1 MGPDHIAFD
10 EICSNLCKGWCLLEG
25 FNRKFLLLF
34 HFFLSES
41 LFRWETFD
49 QCHHFGWS
57 VVDKIS
63 KWRRSLRIYRI
74 FSISIILIT
83 LHLLL
88 CYIFQTRLKLDKDR
102 HDSNYHCYIWTI
114 VTMSLIAAN
123 KRRLSIT
130 FNRSPTRPIPI
141 FSELNRDHQSRT
153 AGRRRK
159 RSFPFVPSTMPLY
172 CIPSLSSTARQR
184 RRNMERDKERK
195 RKRKRE
201 RALHRIKSRPQATR
215 LRIAGLDS
223 LPTRVHRTESWLLKS
238 GSREKFNPNRPGRVR
253 TVSNKQ
259 KCFEDDNRRGLEIGF
274 DGRRLDP
281 RQCGTRF

>member
-1 MGPDHIAFD
+1 MSGGGSYGIESFPSPIHLDYFNHLALIIVLYTSNGYRTHAI
-10 EICSNLCKGWCLLEG
+10 EIGQGSTRFQLPLLYLPE
-25 FNRKFLLLF
+25 RAA
-34 HFFLSES
+34 
-41 LFRWETFD
+41 
-49 QCHHFGWS
+49 
-57 VVDKIS
+57 
-63 KWRRSLRIYRI
+63 
-74 FSISIILIT
+74 
-83 LHLLL
+83 
-88 CYIFQTRLKLDKDR
+88 
-102 HDSNYHCYIWTI
+102 I

-172 CIPSLSSTARQR
+172 CIRFLSSTGQPDRDGETKRGGQR
-184 RRNMERDKERK
+184 TSERE
-195 RKRKRE
+195 RE

-238 GSREKFNPNRPGRVR
+238 GSREKFNPNRPGCVVPRGTLSAACAPFRISRNVSR
-253 TVSNKQ
+253 TITGVGW
-259 KCFEDDNRRGLEIGF
+259 NRIRWKEVGFAAMWDEIEILELGSRWNWGKSR
-274 DGRRLDP
+274 DGERERAS
-281 RQCGTRF
+281 CIAKK